1 MHLRHVGHKLLKGYG
16 DTPSRFAADMH
27 LIFSNA
33 KLYNA
38 PTSDLWQWAHILQVT
53 FEVLWQEWVVPVT
66 TKRATRVSTVAVMTS
81 PKPGSYAPLE
91 CPRVKDLCVEAAERF
106 KAE

>member
-1 MHLRHVGHKLLKGYG
+1 MHLRHVGNKLLKGYG

-53 FEVLWQEWVVPVT
+53 FEVLYQEWVVPT
-66 TKRATRVSTVAVMTS
+66 TVKRAA
-81 PKPGSYAPLE
+81 
-91 CPRVKDLCVEAAERF
+91 RVKTTRRRPTCATTPAAR
-106 KAE
+106 ASTAGASRLSRALGLLG